1 MYHYFFGFLYHYYD
15 KTKKGDKS
23 KIPFL
28 STILVMSV
36 LLGLNFLVLRDI
48 YLFQIKGISVKL
60 LDYRSSIVLTTLII
74 INYVYFISR
83 YQKILSKHVKKSSH
97 STICL
102 LYIITTIVLAIA
114 TAYSVRNNLS
124 WWK

>member
-1 MYHYFFGFLYHYYD
+1 MYHYLFVFLYRYYD
-15 KTKKGDKS
+15 NVKKGDKS

-36 LLGLNFLVLRDI
+36 LLGLNFLTLRDI
-48 YLFQIKGISVKL
+48 YLFQIRGISVKL
-60 LDYRSSIVLTTLII
+60 LDYNSSIVLTTLII

-83 YQKILSKHVKKSSH
+83 YKQISSRHTKKRSYN
-97 STICL
+97 TICL
-102 LYIITTIVLAIA
+102 TYIITTIGLAIA
-114 TAYSVRNNLS
+114 TAYSVRNNLL